1 MQIHI
6 SPRHIKLTPAIHAYV
21 AQKIGHL
28 EHFCEDVIGAHIALY
43 HDDTRAAKHAFVIKV
58 HLAIPHKDIH
68 AEDHGHELYAAI
80 DIVCDKLAEQLR
92 HRKSK
97 TVKGGVRVARKA
109 KAKRNGL
116 IKA

>member
-6 SPRHIKLTPAIHAYV
+6 SPRHIKLTSAIHLYV

-28 EHFCEDVIGAHIALY
+28 EHFSEDIIGAHIALY
-43 HDDTRAAKHAFVIKV
+43 HDDTKATKHAFVIKV
-58 HLAIPHKDIH
+58 HLAIPGKDIH
-68 AEDHGHELYAAI
+68 GEDRGHELYPAI
-80 DIVCDKLAEQLR
+80 DLVCDKLAEQLR

-97 TVKGGVRVARKA
+97 KIKGTVRLARKA

-116 IKA
+116 VKS